1 MTKPIIGIT
10 GGVLT
15 NAGPFKGYHR
25 SYVNEDYVKA
35 VIANGGVPLIIPV
48 TDDEIVIKAQIE
60 AVDAVILSGGNDID
74 PQNYHEQAVH
84 EVDDLM
90 PVRDRFDLT
99 VVQLAE
105 QAKKPILGICRGA
118 QIINVAHG
126 GSLYQDLKY
135 RWNHSLQHLY
145 HDHPDQV
152 TQTISLNTG
161 SKLAHIFGQTKLAI
175 NSFHH
180 QAIHQLGRQLTATA
194 WAEDGVI
201 EGFESPQQ
209 SIIGVQWH
217 PEMLY
222 RREKSMD
229 RLFQA
234 LITQAQG
241 EKR

>member
-1 MTKPIIGIT
+1 MVKPIIGIT

-15 NAGPFKGYHR
+15 NAGPFQGYHR
-25 SYVNEDYVKA
+25 SYVNEDYVQA

-48 TDDEIVIKAQIE
+48 TSNEEVIKSQINT
-60 AVDAVILSGGNDID
+60 VDAVILSGGNDID
-74 PQNYHEQAVH
+74 PRNYHENTTL
-84 EVDDLM
+84 ESDDLM
-90 PVRDRFDLT
+90 PSWDWFDLQ

-105 QAKKPILGICRGA
+105 RANKPILGICRGA

-135 RWNHSLQHLY
+135 RQHTSLQHLY

-152 TQTISLNTG
+152 TQTISINTG

-180 QAIHQLGRQLTATA
+180 QAIHRLGRHLQATA

-209 SIIGVQWH
+209 AIIGVQWH

-222 RREKSMD
+222 RREKTMD

-234 LITQAQG
+234 LINQAQG
-241 EKR
+241 ERR